1 MLMAMGCIGM
11 MQEDTSEFLNG
22 LQTAVEHIMLHQA
35 GNPAKMDSRSKVCL
49 PPCFLHLTAH
59 MYKFRRAS

>member
-1 MLMAMGCIGM
+1 MGGVLDRRADGDLCIGM

-35 GNPAKMDSRSKVCL
+35 GSPAKMDSRSKVCL
-49 PPCFLHLTAH
+49 PPCLPHYQH
-59 MYKFRRAS
+59 V